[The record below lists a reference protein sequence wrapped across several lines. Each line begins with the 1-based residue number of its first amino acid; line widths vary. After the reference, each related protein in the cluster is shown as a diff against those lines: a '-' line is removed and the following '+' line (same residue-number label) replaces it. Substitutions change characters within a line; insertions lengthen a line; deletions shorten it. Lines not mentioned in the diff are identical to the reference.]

1 MIRVNPLKKKKKSN
15 HFCINGTSQV
25 VSCFLL
31 LSYSET
37 TCVKLCNTRR
47 SNELKICFWNWLAR
61 SMPMQGFCHYC
72 GKLCQ
77 RLFQPSIH
85 ISKKVHLYSSVV
97 AKNRIVDVIYQAWEA
112 VFHHQMKCWVENMT
126 CSGAFLTNFEVFP
139 LVMKHCVEC
148 LILLL
153 KQNDFRRRI

>member
-1 MIRVNPLKKKKKSN
+1 MIRVNPLEKKKKKSN

-37 TCVKLCNTRR
+37 ACVKLCNTRR
-47 SNELKICFWNWLAR
+47 SNELKICFWNRLAR

-77 RLFQPSIH
+77 RLFQLSIH

-112 VFHHQMKCWVENMT
+112 VFHHQMKCWEESWKYDVQQSIFDKLQGVSSDDETLCWMLDMT
-126 CSGAFLTNFEVFP
+126 SQTKWF
-139 LVMKHCVEC
+139 
-148 LILLL
+148 
-153 KQNDFRRRI
+153 